1 MTRAEEDVEA
11 GDCPVAMH
19 AMRENGV
26 EAPMAKTCV
35 HARGATVLG
44 ARDGIRLGVRTLPY
58 DTGGPSP
65 AAQQYGACHLLST
78 AVHCDRRDV
87 QVSVNTLSGRK
98 ALQG

>member
-1 MTRAEEDVEA
+1 MQ
-11 GDCPVAMH
+11 
-19 AMRENGV
+19 REKT
-26 EAPMAKTCV
+26 ASKTCV